1 MLTDTRF
8 YLGLALG
15 AALVLFIVPMVR
27 GAMASKSA
35 G

>member
-15 AALVLFIVPMVR
+15 AALVLFVVPMIR
-27 GAMASKSA
+27 GAMANKA